1 MMHMMFSPKEAAI
14 LAEVSEKVLRH
25 EMARDIL
32 DVQSRPVGKA
42 VRRRLNMRDIFY
54 LRLLS
59 ALPVGLSVDDRR
71 DLHTMI
77 AQRLT
82 GKGRWQRRQDG
93 FRLTDGVVVDIAT
106 GNLRR
111 DLARRLRLY
120 RRGLRRVESRRDLA
134 GGEPVFSGTRI
145 PVRHIGQLANRGVA
159 LTEILED
166 YPALTADDIAFACL
180 LVALRPDPGRPRK
193 RLTFNRAT

>member
-1 MMHMMFSPKEAAI
+1 MMFSPKEAAI

-82 GKGRWQRRQDG
+82 GKGRWQRRRDG
-93 FRLTDGVVVDIAT
+93 FRLTDGVVIDIAT

-111 DLARRLRLY
+111 DLVRRLRLY
-120 RRGLRRVESRRDLA
+120 RRGLRRIESRRDLS

-166 YPALTADDIAFACL
+166 YPALTADDIAFARL

-193 RLTFNRAT
+193 RLMFNSVA